1 MKDIIS
7 ADDITRHVGNLA
19 LPDIVRPVCL
29 REVSEIN
36 TEVNKWGERLEV
48 WSTRQLQ
55 KQEQTRLLSLS
66 ICLAFNSDFQQ
77 SHGKHI
83 YE

>member
-1 MKDIIS
+1 MKNINS

-29 REVSEIN
+29 RKVSEIN
-36 TEVNKWGERLEV
+36 TEVNKWAEGLEV

-55 KQEQTRLLSLS
+55 KQEQTKLLSLS
-66 ICLAFNSDFQQ
+66 ICLTFNSDFQQ